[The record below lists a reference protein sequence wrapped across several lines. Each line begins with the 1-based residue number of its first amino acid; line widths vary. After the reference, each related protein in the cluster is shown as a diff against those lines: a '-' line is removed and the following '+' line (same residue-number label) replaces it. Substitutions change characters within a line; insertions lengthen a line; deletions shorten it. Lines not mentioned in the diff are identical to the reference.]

1 MASFISLQFG
11 KQFCIPSFSNIDL
24 KELYSVLF
32 KILQI
37 TYLFSHYITSY
48 YKFFN
53 FSLFILLLLSSIPKL
68 HIQNILSLNLKN
80 LQYLPWYFHKNHF
93 LKRRYKLENE
103 LWSSHVFH
111 MQKLNHLNHKY
122 YL

>member
-48 YKFFN
+48 YKFLN
-53 FSLFILLLLSSIPKL
+53 FSLFILPSTVFNPEITYS
-68 HIQNILSLNLKN
+68 NILSLNLKN
-80 LQYLPWYFHKNHF
+80 LQYLPLYFHKKSF
-93 LKRRYKLENE
+93 FKKK
-103 LWSSHVFH
+103 V
-111 MQKLNHLNHKY
+111 QVGK
-122 YL
+122 

>member
-48 YKFFN
+48 YKFFK
-53 FSLFILLLLSSIPKL
+53 FFIVYSTFYCLQSRNYIFKYSFVKFKEFAISSI
-68 HIQNILSLNLKN
+68 
-80 LQYLPWYFHKNHF
+80 
-93 LKRRYKLENE
+93 
-103 LWSSHVFH
+103 VFS
-111 MQKLNHLNHKY
+111 
-122 YL
+122 

>member
-48 YKFFN
+48 YKFFK
-53 FSLFILLLLSSIPKL
+53 FFIVILPSTVFNPEITYSKYSFVKFKEFAISSI
-68 HIQNILSLNLKN
+68 
-80 LQYLPWYFHKNHF
+80 
-93 LKRRYKLENE
+93 
-103 LWSSHVFH
+103 VFS
-111 MQKLNHLNHKY
+111 
-122 YL
+122 